1 MKILYS
7 LLMLVLLLSCEN
19 VVENNNVASVNSD
32 NLLKGL
38 IDVNSDLVNIEINKL
53 TIDLVP
59 SKTNDDR
66 FGHKENINLLIERL
80 NLNCD
85 NIEAEFLCYACIKT
99 YPLQSEIQM
108 TIDSSGTPITR
119 IIDISTPDDAILQ
132 CIRVH

>member
-1 MKILYS
+1 
-7 LLMLVLLLSCEN
+7 MLVLLLSCEN

-59 SKTNDDR
+59 SKANNDR